1 MNNAFLNIWT
11 QVSKKQQARLLAV
24 IYKYMI
30 NNSFVVLSVQY
41 DGYNCINLNILYR
54 NILDR
59 VRRCHL
65 IELSL

>member
-30 NNSFVVLSVQY
+30 NNIFVLSVQY